1 MKETR
6 YVGSN
11 PEKVLSG
18 LNSFAFKILRMSESS
33 TEPSNVTINS
43 GRVIKSA
50 RSKCRSGAAVTMLG
64 LEARTSVNFSNPFL
78 SNFFSKGI

>member
-50 RSKCRSGAAVTMLG
+50 LIKM
-64 LEARTSVNFSNPFL
+64 
-78 SNFFSKGI
+78 